1 MNGADKPARLGV
13 SLRALLVR
21 VIDLGQLRLELAS
34 VEVRAEA
41 LRLGDVVVY
50 GVVAGVLLSLGL
62 GFLAILITVLLWDSN
77 RLLVLG
83 VFSAI
88 FLTLGVVAA
97 LVTRSRL
104 NHRSPIWSAT
114 AAELERDKDAL
125 RP

>member
-21 VIDLGQLRLELAS
+21 VIELGQLRLELAS

-104 NHRSPIWSAT
+104 NHRSSIWSAT
-114 AAELERDKDAL
+114 AAELDRDKDAL

>member
-1 MNGADKPARLGV
+1 MNGQDKPARLSV
-13 SLRALLVR
+13 SLRGLLVR
-21 VIDLGQLRLELAS
+21 VIELGQVRLELAN

-41 LRLGDVVVY
+41 LRMGEVVVY

-83 VFSAI
+83 VFTAI

-97 LVTRSRL
+97 LVVRSRL

-114 AAELERDKDAL
+114 TAELERDKEAL